1 MFKSEA
7 DSLNIFCIYVSYSWP
22 NGSTELADVFK
33 ETHRYPGGNK
43 GKKMSSKIDFKKILD
58 FLKFHGQRR
67 TLYLVINNQ
76 LMKQLINQSFMNVLL
91 STFQSLDEQNKSRMS
106 YVLTADN

>member
-1 MFKSEA
+1 MLAIASQTAGPNWLMFLRKLIGTLEVTKA
-7 DSLNIFCIYVSYSWP
+7 KKN
-22 NGSTELADVFK
+22 VFK
-33 ETHRYPGGNK
+33 NRFK
-43 GKKMSSKIDFKKILD
+43 KKILD

-76 LMKQLINQSFMNVLL
+76 LMKQLINQSFRNVLL